1 MSDEPVSIP
10 WDSLEEET
18 LERLL
23 SEIVTRD
30 GTDYG
35 AVETPT
41 EARIQRALKD
51 LQRGRATLF
60 WDPET
65 ETTALLPT
73 DQVREI
79 EREYEKIKA
88 AVGIGGGDAE
98 QP

>member
-1 MSDEPVSIP
+1 MTSEPVSIP
-10 WDSLEEET
+10 WDSLEPDT

-41 EARIQRALKD
+41 ETRINRALKD
-51 LQRGRATLF
+51 LQWGRASLF

-88 AVGIGGGDAE
+88 SVGIDSSDPE
-98 QP
+98 PQ

>member
-1 MSDEPVSIP
+1 MSDEPINIP
-10 WDSLEEET
+10 WDSIEPET

-41 EARIQRALKD
+41 QTRINRALKD
-51 LQRGRATLF
+51 LQRGRASLY
-60 WDPET
+60 WDPDT

-88 AVGIGGGDAE
+88 SVGIGKDDS
-98 QP
+98 P